1 MAEIGWGLGHVTCDN
16 EGHETGAGQWFLV
29 MMIVMTEFC
38 QQTISRLRG
47 EARMW
52 PGSTSFLQLDIH
64 RAGSLAQA
72 AAQFMQLWIRPR
84 HLDLGLAALS
94 LSCVRNLAS
103 IVVLT
108 GHCKGYRPLH
118 HRSVSRG
125 WTGSPGS

>member
-1 MAEIGWGLGHVTCDN
+1 MVAEIGWGLGHVTCDN

-94 LSCVRNLAS
+94 LEMNHGIKLCFHL
-103 IVVLT
+103 ILFE
-108 GHCKGYRPLH
+108 L
-118 HRSVSRG
+118 
-125 WTGSPGS
+125 